1 MLILWGAWLGCTRPL
16 GAHLGFFPA
25 PKGVLPHRIRPE
37 RVDTRPEKTTITSI
51 NCRFRARR
59 AREFHFSCVLCR
71 SKGGVDAYA
80 PEAAELVGAKPLHLA
95 YARPFGRL
103 KSPLGTSLFR
113 CASQTR
119 YFPSMCLEKVRPYF
133 PAFFSRNW
141 LNFFCG
147 TGDSRLSFQKIVDT
161 VGGVMYSPL
170 IYSHRGCTINITL

>member
-1 MLILWGAWLGCTRPL
+1 MDAPFWGASGFLSRREGRVAALHPPF
-16 GAHLGFFPA
+16 GA
-25 PKGVLPHRIRPE
+25 
-37 RVDTRPEKTTITSI
+37 DTRPNKTAITGQ
-51 NCRFRARR
+51 NRCFGARR
-59 AREFHFSCVLCR
+59 AGDFHFSCVLCR